1 MGVVELPHF
10 HLITD
15 ISTPPIDVQ
24 MIAEKHLQV
33 HMGLRL
39 FRILSIDVVEDE
51 PATSPTGERLQGMM
65 KYLVAYRNLQP
76 LN

>member
-1 MGVVELPHF
+1 
-10 HLITD
+10 
-15 ISTPPIDVQ
+15 